1 MQRQLIKYLLFSLL
15 FFYACANKENA
26 VDVKEEN
33 TYLNP
38 RPEYREDFHT
48 WDSAMLMEDLENRY
62 NFDMPF
68 TSGVFPEPAYD
79 IAGKESFKGIGSIGY
94 LGGEGYELK
103 AGDKTILFNALFAKA
118 NPFNTEFIPVSEA
131 DEVFFHIMVAT
142 DYVDTVAYSHTM
154 NEIVSRNHPDYLGQG
169 FFKTFDNRIDY
180 SAFITADR
188 KSYAIVNMRLFDL
201 SKGRT
206 VLIAPQK
213 DGSLHSMQIH
223 SPFLSSKEVEAY
235 SKSLIEEE
243 KVRDFFE

>member
-1 MQRQLIKYLLFSLL
+1 M
-15 FFYACANKENA
+15 
-26 VDVKEEN
+26 
-33 TYLNP
+33 
-38 RPEYREDFHT
+38 
-48 WDSAMLMEDLENRY
+48 
-62 NFDMPF
+62 
-68 TSGVFPEPAYD
+68 
-79 IAGKESFKGIGSIGY
+79 
-94 LGGEGYELK
+94 K